1 MKIAI
6 GGLKQETNCFSSVP
20 TPESSWAVRRGDEIF
35 ALRGTASTEIGGIL
49 SVADRC
55 GWEILPTLFAHTSPS
70 QPTDKETYEKLREG
84 ILAPIRA
91 HKDTLDGVIL
101 CFHGAM
107 TVTGVSDPEG
117 DISAE
122 VRKLIGSKPYMITL
136 DLHANNTKETVD
148 AVDAVFGYD
157 TNPHIDM
164 YDRGRECALCMEK
177 TLAGTWKP
185 VTAHCH
191 PPMVVPT
198 INMRTA
204 EGPVHK
210 LLQQAFEW
218 EKQPGVINV
227 SVFGG
232 FPYTDCDYTGLN
244 IVTTTDGDPALA
256 KQICTELGSKA
267 WELRQEFIK
276 QLADIPES
284 IRLAGEK
291 LKAEPTLPVILAD
304 VSDNAGG
311 GGSSDTTML
320 MQALLEADFPDSAVG
335 CIWDEETVNRAI
347 EVGVGN
353 TGRFRIGGNFHDY
366 GEPVETEATVRAI
379 TDGTCR
385 CYGLMGR
392 GDKFNFGKG
401 VRLQVG
407 NVHICVYS
415 TRRACNYR
423 EIFTNLGIDPARQK
437 VLLIKSRG
445 HFRADFEPISDCI
458 IEVDAPGAVNP
469 NILRYPYQHVYGW
482 PITEVPA
489 DWQPE

>member
-6 GGLKQETNCFSSVP
+6 GGIKQETNCFSSVP
-20 TPESSWAVRRGDEIF
+20 TPESSWYVRRGEEIF
-35 ALRGTASTEIGGIL
+35 QLRGAASNEIGGIL

-55 GWEILPTLFAHTSPS
+55 GWEILPTLLATTAPS
-70 QPTDKETYEKLREG
+70 QPTDKATYEKFCEG
-84 ILAPIRA
+84 ILTPIREQQ
-91 HKDTLDGVIL
+91 DTLDGVIL
-101 CFHGAM
+101 VFHGAM
-107 TVTGVSDPEG
+107 TVTGVPDPEG
-117 DISAE
+117 EISKE
-122 VRKLIGSKPYMITL
+122 IRKLIGNKPYMITL
-136 DLHANNTKETVD
+136 DLHANNTLDTVN
-148 AVDAVFGYD
+148 AVDAAFGYD

-177 TLAGTWKP
+177 TLAGEWKP

-191 PPMVVPT
+191 PPLVLPT

-204 EGPVHK
+204 EGPMSK
-210 LLQQAFEW
+210 LLARAFEW

-244 IVTTTDGDPALA
+244 IVATTNGDTALA
-256 KQICTELGSKA
+256 QQICKELGNMA
-267 WELRQEFIK
+267 WSLRQEFIK
-276 QLADIPES
+276 QLTDIPAS
-284 IRLAGEK
+284 IRLAEEK
-291 LKAEPTLPVILAD
+291 LKSNPSLPVILAD

-320 MQALLEADFPDSAVG
+320 LQALLEANFPETAVG
-335 CIWDEETVNRAI
+335 CIWDAECVKHAL
-347 EVGVGN
+347 EVGIGN

-366 GEPVETEATVRAI
+366 GEPVETEAVVRAI

-392 GDKFNFGKG
+392 GDQFNFGTG
-401 VRLQVG
+401 VRLEVG
-407 NVHICVYS
+407 NVQICVYS
-415 TRRACNYR
+415 ERRACNYR

-445 HFRADFEPISDCI
+445 HFRADFEPIADCI

-469 NILRYPYQHVYGW
+469 NIFHYNYQHVHGW
-482 PITEVPA
+482 PLSPDVTE
-489 DWQPE
+489 WSI